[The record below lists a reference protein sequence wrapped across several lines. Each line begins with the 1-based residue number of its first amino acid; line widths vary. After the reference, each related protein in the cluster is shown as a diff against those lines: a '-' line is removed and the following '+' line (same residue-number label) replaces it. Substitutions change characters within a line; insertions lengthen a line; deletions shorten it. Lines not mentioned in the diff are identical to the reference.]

1 MLLNHRN
8 RVLRLLLTSLLIA
21 ATVGGSAEAQ
31 SPPTGWVIYPTP
43 ESGSSAMQCAN
54 YSHLEWRV
62 SLSEAGTAQIVP
74 RPKPYGAKSFKL
86 DLPAGV
92 KRQEGMIGVES
103 TFKLQNGWLLGFDAG
118 EFGGGLWFADMHGK
132 TQELS
137 KENVHGFIETQQ
149 GVLVFVGLAH
159 GSLDSGKVL
168 IVPYKINSQT
178 DLKNLSE
185 LDGAPEA
192 FSKLSSNTALVI
204 TTQSISQIAS
214 SGVSRTLLR
223 RRFSGLYPNS
233 IVSARDSAI
242 YAGMRLFVVRFVQ
255 QSGEYTEQW
264 LVPDNCMHFRVR
276 DLDCVCTK

>member
-8 RVLRLLLTSLLIA
+8 RVLRLLLTSLLTA
-21 ATVGGSAEAQ
+21 VTAGGSAEAQ
-31 SPPTGWVIYPTP
+31 SPPTGWTIYPTP
-43 ESGSSAMQCAN
+43 ESGGDAIQCAN

-62 SLSEAGTAQIVP
+62 SLSEAGTAQIVS
-74 RPKPYGAKSFKL
+74 RPKPYGAKSSKL
-86 DLPAGV
+86 DLPVGV
-92 KRQEGMIGVES
+92 KRQKGMIGVES

-118 EFGGGLWFADMHGK
+118 EFGGGLWFADVDGK

-159 GSLDSGKVL
+159 MGFDSGKVL

-178 DLKNLSE
+178 DLRTLAE

-192 FSKLSSNTALVI
+192 VSKLSADTALVI
-204 TTQSISQIAS
+204 TTQGISQIAS
-214 SGVSRTLLR
+214 SGVSKTLLH

-233 IVSARDSAI
+233 VVYASDSAI
-242 YAGMRLFVVRFVQ
+242 YAGMRLFVVRLAQ
-255 QSGEYTEQW
+255 QSGEYREQW